1 MKKYERIRRVFK
13 EYRLLK
19 KELECRTKYIEEFKK
34 ILVRPLPKTEEA
46 LHKIYGTIVKDMECN
61 VKKLAS
67 RLSLI
72 EKTINSLEGA
82 ERNVMYFRYIEG
94 IDWITIPEYMM
105 YEQRTCQ
112 LFEAKALDKI
122 MKMDIDWED
131 ENVK

>member
-1 MKKYERIRRVFK
+1 MKKYERIRSVFK

-34 ILVRPLPKTEEA
+34 ILIRPLPKTEEA
-46 LHKIYGTIVKDMECN
+46 LHKIYSTIVKDMEIN
-61 VKKLAS
+61 AKKMAS
-67 RLSLI
+67 RLNLI
-72 EKTINSLEGA
+72 EKTINRLEGG

-94 IDWITIPEYMM
+94 IDWITMPEYMM

-112 LFEAKALDKI
+112 LFETKALDKI
-122 MKMDIDWED
+122 LKMNINWED